1 MSKVQKKI
9 EAVKHAMGNT
19 FTKAGLMPYYALGKQ
34 LFLKNEELALKEGVD
49 SALGALI
56 SSKNALTKIQVAEIA
71 ALCFASPALYQAFL
85 ALLSGKAG
93 QVFEAL
99 VWETEMTAAQI
110 EQELGIEV
118 LHEKITTYPNRSYV
132 HKELKLIEEFSLFYI
147 GSRGYYGGYGSR
159 DSFVLSLPIVI
170 RQTVHQYYKR
180 PDDANL
186 LPIKEID
193 YTMYRYLSGE
203 ENIRLELPRI
213 LTYYKQG
220 QISATKKN
228 RPAFTTLS
236 KMGKQLSLKEFFPD
250 ASGRKLTTLRTFL
263 LASTVLNIPLAETEM
278 GPIEIIQ
285 GLFNNKAQ
293 QPIVLPPLLL
303 PDLKGM
309 GQLDGY
315 SFTDENHKL
324 FLLLKQ
330 LPKGEWV
337 AAEHLLGF
345 VKYSF
350 IMFKPISIHNATDKL
365 YYEYKSTEEEAYNY
379 TNRHHISNGYLYDRA
394 IARSFVLGGF
404 FFYAAL
410 GLCDLAYDAPD
421 LENLGRTCYSSWDGL
436 RYVRRTPLGDYVC
449 GHSKTYE
456 ASSLARHYQLTLSPD
471 ALLIMT
477 EEEDS
482 ASAAILDPYTEQI
495 GANRFRTDSSIFLK
509 NIRSKQELQAK
520 IQLFKQVINQQLP
533 PNWARFFQE
542 LHYKINPFEPVGKV
556 EILKIPADNK
566 ELIRLMAQDQVLK
579 GLAIKAEGFL
589 LIVPKDKYGAFK
601 KRLQEFGYLLT

>member
-19 FTKAGLMPYYALGKQ
+19 FTKAGLMPYYTMGKQ
-34 LFLKNEELALKEGVD
+34 LFLKNEELVLKEGVD

-56 SSKNALTKIQVAEIA
+56 SSKKALAKNQVAEIA
-71 ALCFASPALYQAFL
+71 ALCFASPALFDAFL

-110 EQELGIEV
+110 EQVLGIEV
-118 LHEKITTYPNRSYV
+118 LDEKITTYPNRSYV
-132 HKELKLIEEFSLFYI
+132 HKELKLKEEFSLFYI
-147 GSRGYYGGYGSR
+147 GSRGYYGGRGSR
-159 DSFVLSLPIVI
+159 DSFVLSLPMAV
-170 RQTVHQYYKR
+170 RQAVYQYYEL
-180 PDDANL
+180 PDEAKLQPVKDIA
-186 LPIKEID
+186 P
-193 YTMYRYLSGE
+193 TRYRYLSGE
-203 ENIRLELPRI
+203 ENILLELPRV

-220 QISATKKN
+220 QISATKKD
-228 RPAFTTLS
+228 RPAFPTLG
-236 KMGKQLSLKEFFPD
+236 KMGKKLSLKEFFPD

-263 LASTVLNIPLAETEM
+263 LASTVLNIPKKETEKE
-278 GPIEIIQ
+278 PVEIIK
-285 GLFNNKAQ
+285 GLFNKKAE
-293 QPIVLPPLLL
+293 QPIELPPMLL

-309 GQLDGY
+309 GHMDSY
-315 SFTDENHKL
+315 SFTDENDKL
-324 FLLLKQ
+324 FQLLKQ

-337 AAEHLLGF
+337 ASEHLLGF

-350 IMFKPISIHNATDKL
+350 TVFRPISTYNAQDKL
-365 YYEYKSTEEEAYNY
+365 YYEYESTEEDAYNY
-379 TNRHHISNGYLYDRA
+379 NNRHHISNGYLYDRA
-394 IARSFVLGGF
+394 IAQSFVLGGF
-404 FFYAAL
+404 FYYAAL

-449 GHSKTYE
+449 GRSKTYD
-456 ASSLARHYQLTLSPD
+456 ASSLVRDYQLTLSPD

-482 ASAAILDPYTEQI
+482 ASAAILEPYTEQI

-520 IQLFKQVINQQLP
+520 IQLFKQVINQELP

-542 LHYKINPFEPVGKV
+542 LLYKINPFEPVGKV

-566 ELIRLMAQDQVLK
+566 ELIRLVAQDQVLK
-579 GLAIKAEGFL
+579 DLAIKAEGFL
-589 LIVPKDKYGAFK
+589 LIVPKDKYAAFK